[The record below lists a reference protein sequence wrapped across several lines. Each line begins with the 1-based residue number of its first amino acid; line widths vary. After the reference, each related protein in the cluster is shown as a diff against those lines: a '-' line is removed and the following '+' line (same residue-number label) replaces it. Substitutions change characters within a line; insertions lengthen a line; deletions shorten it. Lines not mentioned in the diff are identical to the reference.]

1 MDELKV
7 LGACLHDRSAF
18 KMLRRHM
25 DEKDL
30 SDKGQVVY
38 KEICLWYDT
47 DAGAQSCDSEVIQE
61 RLAAQHPKHADLF
74 RSVVQKCVPVSG
86 TNITATFLNFKKKA
100 VSSSLIQAL
109 AADDTAKAE
118 ALSKKYQELV
128 LGESR
133 VHERDGKI
141 FKGASSETLV
151 QSVRPENL
159 MRLHP
164 QVLNDA
170 IGGGLPRGAHVL
182 VFAQPEVGKSLFSI
196 NIASGFLHDGRS
208 VLYIGN
214 EDPAELMLL
223 RFKSRLSGMPRRS
236 ILDDCAKADELAS
249 KHGFDN
255 LTFAALSPGSMHDVE
270 YLVDEHKPDILV
282 CDQLPNLQAPN
293 LSKVEKLEWLAQ
305 QMRNL
310 CKSRNIVGIS
320 VCQAADSAK
329 DKLVLDMGDVF
340 FSNVAIQAQVD
351 VMIGIGMDKTAEVA
365 QMRMLSLCKN
375 KLNGNHQPVQVHII
389 PDLSKVRG

>member
-1 MDELKV
+1 MDEVKV
-7 LGACLHDRSAF
+7 LGACLHDRQAY
-18 KMLRRHM
+18 KTLRRHI

-30 SDKGQVVY
+30 SDRGQVVY
-38 KEICLWYDT
+38 SEIERWYEN
-47 DAGAQSCDSEVIQE
+47 DAAAQSCDPEVISE
-61 RLAAQHPKHADLF
+61 RLAAQFPKHGDLF
-74 RSVVQKCVPVSG
+74 REIVKKCQPVSG
-86 TNITATFLNFKKKA
+86 ANVSSAFLNFKKRA
-100 VSSSLIQAL
+100 VSSALIQAL

-133 VHERDGKI
+133 IQEREGKI
-141 FKGASSETLV
+141 FKGSSSEALV

-164 QVLNDA
+164 AVLNDA

-182 VFAQPEVGKSLFSI
+182 VFAQPEVGKSLVSI

-208 VLYIGN
+208 VLYVGN

-223 RFKSRLSGMPRRS
+223 RFKSRLSGMPRRA

-255 LTFAALSPGSMHDVE
+255 LTFAALSPGNMHDLE

-351 VMIGIGMDKTAEVA
+351 VMIGIGMDKTAEAA
-365 QMRMLSLCKN
+365 QIRVLSLCKN
-375 KLNGNHQPVQVHII
+375 KLNGNHTPVQVSII
-389 PDLSKVRG
+389 PELSKVRG